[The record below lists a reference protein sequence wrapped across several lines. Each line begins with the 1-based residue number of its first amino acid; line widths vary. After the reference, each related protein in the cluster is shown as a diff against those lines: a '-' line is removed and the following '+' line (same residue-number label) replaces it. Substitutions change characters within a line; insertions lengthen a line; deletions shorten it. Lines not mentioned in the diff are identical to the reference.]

1 MLEYLIVCCITFL
14 VQSDACTISTAA
26 MASLGPKTAT
36 TDAREN
42 DAAVANDGEFDS
54 DTDSHL
60 EDGVDD
66 QDDDEA
72 DTQPPSNAVSLLSD
86 LSLGSDNDSD
96 EEEEED
102 EDVIEEQSHG
112 DLSIL
117 SLRVREA

>member
-1 MLEYLIVCCITFL
+1 MCSERRLHHLHGCN
-14 VQSDACTISTAA
+14 
-26 MASLGPKTAT
+26 ASLGPKTAT
-36 TDAREN
+36 TDACDN
-42 DAAVANDGEFDS
+42 DAAVANNDEFDS

-60 EDGVDD
+60 EDEV
-66 QDDDEA
+66 DDEA

-86 LSLGSDNDSD
+86 LSLGSD

-102 EDVIEEQSHG
+102 EDAIEEQSHG